1 MKKYASLL
9 LLFFFIL
16 VACKMNSTVLAEY
29 RGGKIT
35 SSDFYEWLNLQEEC
49 PTCGGSGG
57 GFNAKEI
64 QNGDPEVKKNL
75 LEMYFL
81 NKVINE
87 EVKNKGLDKTD
98 EYRFATEQGTEAFFE
113 KTLYK
118 KLILDNVKFSEPAV
132 RISQIYLA
140 VNPVKNVNGK
150 VMPMPVDEINAEY
163 DKAMARGEGIIASLN
178 KGANFAELVKINSSI
193 KDTGNGGDIGYQ
205 TKGTLPANYA
215 EAAFSLKDGESSKKP
230 IKVLPSTARNTPIGV
245 YIIKVTEKKEIN
257 EKNIDKLIP
266 NKAIQAAIFNSYAGP
281 AESQYIKN
289 LQSASDVEVHYDKIG
304 SKNKN
309 DLLFKVADIRFT
321 EADLDRLIN
330 LNYKRMEDDP
340 RIEKLPV
347 ISVEQKRVIVQNEY
361 FYNLL
366 KRDADNKGITKDPE
380 FIKKVNAEKEN
391 QISQEYVRQYTKGIK
406 VTEDEMRKVF
416 KANIDKPS
424 EKAYQSSKNE
434 IRMSILLGKKSE
446 KSEKL
451 RTDLKNAYAFKIY
464 EDKLK

>member
-29 RGGKIT
+29 KGGKIT
-35 SSDFYEWLNLQEEC
+35 SGDFYEWLNLLEEC

-81 NKVINE
+81 TRVINE

-98 EYRFATEQGTEAFFE
+98 DYRFVTEQGTEPFFE
-113 KTLYK
+113 KLLYK
-118 KLILDNVKFSEPAV
+118 KLIVDNLKFSEPAV

-150 VMPMPVDEINAEY
+150 VMPMPIAEINAEF

-178 KGANFAELVKINSSI
+178 KGVDFAELVKINSSI

-205 TKGTLPANYA
+205 IKKILPANYA
-215 EAAFSLKDGESSKKP
+215 EAAFSLKEGEYAKKP
-230 IKVLPSTARNTPIGV
+230 IKVFPAGTKTVPLGV

-266 NKAIQAAIFNSYAGP
+266 NKTIQAAVINSYVGP

-289 LQSASDVEVHYDKIG
+289 LQSAADVEVHYDKIG

-309 DLLFKVADIRFT
+309 ELLFKVGDTGFT

-366 KRDADNKGITKDPE
+366 KREADNKGITKDPE
-380 FIKKVNAEKEN
+380 FIKKVNTDKEN
-391 QISQEYVRQYTKGIK
+391 QISQEYVRQYNKGIK

-416 KANIDKPS
+416 KVKYTKPVR
-424 EKAYQSSKNE
+424 EGIPEQ
-434 IRMSILLGKKSE
+434 
-446 KSEKL
+446 
-451 RTDLKNAYAFKIY
+451 
-464 EDKLK
+464 